1 MADPIKNK
9 VHLYSTF
16 VGNSKCVRHL
26 LKSTVHLLKTA
37 NLHLLKTTDVINITF
52 VQNDKGVRPLY
63 KTTKVLY
70 KCTNHLCTKRQTPF
84 VHLYSKQENKYNKKR
99 NITRKSNNKYY
110 FLTKV
115 FPPTPIAALGG
126 GVD

>member
-1 MADPIKNK
+1 MVQTINNK
-9 VHLYSTF
+9 A
-16 VGNSKCVRHL
+16 HL
-26 LKSTVHLLKTA
+26 LKSA

-52 VQNDKGVRPLY
+52 VQNAKGVRPLY

-70 KCTNHLCTKRQTPF
+70 KCTNHLCTKRQPSF
-84 VHLYSKQENKYNKKR
+84 VHLYSKQENKYNKKI